1 MTRSSVRFL
10 HRGEVVSLTDVGAN
24 ETLLDYLRLRRH
36 ACGTKEGC
44 AEGDCGACTV
54 ALGSLQD
61 GRLEYAPVNAC
72 ICLLGMVDGTELVV
86 VEDLAGADGTLHPVQ
101 DALLRH
107 HGSQCGFCT
116 PGIVMSLFTLY
127 HAGGRP
133 DRQAVN
139 DALAGNLCRCTG
151 YRPIVDAALEACTD
165 APRDAF
171 AARRAATAEHL
182 AALDDGEDLFVGDE
196 AAGFFA
202 APATV
207 DALARLYARHPD
219 ATLVAGATDV
229 GLWITKQLRAL
240 PKIIHLGRVAGL
252 ADIRETERGFHI
264 GAGVTHARAEPAMA
278 AIDPDLAELLRRF
291 GGKQVRA
298 VGTIGGNIANGS
310 PIGDSMPAL
319 IALGTMLHLRR
330 GKATRSMPL
339 EDYFI
344 DYGKQDRA
352 PGEFVTGIDVP
363 RLKPDQVFRCYKI
376 SKRFD
381 QDISA
386 VLAAFRFTLVQQRVV
401 EARAAFGGMAATPK
415 RATVTEAA
423 LKGLML
429 ADQRGWDAACE
440 ALASDFQPID
450 DMRASARYRLE
461 TAQALLLKAL
471 HESGG
476 EASAATRLVGLR
488 PGEASRAA

>member
-1 MTRSSVRFL
+1 MTRASVRFL
-10 HRGEVVSLTDVGAN
+10 HQGEVVSLCDVAPD

-54 ALGSLQD
+54 ALGTVSD

-72 ICLLGMVDGTELVV
+72 ICLLGMIDGKELVV
-86 VEDLAGADGTLHPVQ
+86 VEDLAGPDGALHPVQ
-101 DALLRH
+101 DAMLRH

-127 HAGGRP
+127 HDDERP

-139 DALAGNLCRCTG
+139 DTLAGNLCRCTG
-151 YRPIVDAALEACTD
+151 YRPIVDAALEACAG
-165 APRDAF
+165 APRDAY
-171 AARRAATAEHL
+171 AARRAATAERL
-182 AALDDGEDLFVGDE
+182 AALDDGEDLFIGDE
-196 AAGFFA
+196 ATGFLA

-207 DALARLYARHPD
+207 DALAHLYARHPD

-240 PKIIHLGRVAGL
+240 PKIILLGRVAGL
-252 ADIRETERGFHI
+252 ADIRESEQGFHF
-264 GAGVTHARAEPAMA
+264 GAGVTHARAEAAMA
-278 AIDPDLAELLRRF
+278 AIDPDLVELYRRF

-310 PIGDSMPAL
+310 PIGDTMPAL
-319 IALGTMLHLRR
+319 IALGATLYLRR
-330 GKATRSMPL
+330 LDATRSLPL
-339 EDYFI
+339 EEFFI

-363 RLKPDQVFRCYKI
+363 RLKSGEVFRCYKV

-386 VLAAFRFTLVQQRVV
+386 LLGAFRFTVEEGCVTAARV
-401 EARAAFGGMAATPK
+401 AYGGMAATPK
-415 RATVTEAA
+415 RAAATESA
-423 LKGLML
+423 LEGLAL
-429 ADQRGWDAACE
+429 ADPQDWDAACE
-440 ALASDFQPID
+440 ALASDFRPID
-450 DMRASARYRLE
+450 DMRASASYRLE
-461 TAQALLLKAL
+461 TAQALLRKAL
-471 HESGG
+471 HEAAG
-476 EASAATRLVGLR
+476 EASAATRIVGLR
-488 PGEASRAA
+488 PEEAGRAA

>member
-1 MTRSSVRFL
+1 MTRASVRFL
-10 HRGEVVSLTDVGAN
+10 HRGEVVSLADAGTN

-54 ALGSLQD
+54 ALGTLQGD
-61 GRLEYAPVNAC
+61 RVEYEPVNAC
-72 ICLLGMVDGTELVV
+72 ICLLGMIDGKELVA
-86 VEDLAGADGTLHPVQ
+86 VEDLAGPDGALHPVQ

-116 PGIVMSLFTLY
+116 PGIAMSLFTLY
-127 HAGGRP
+127 HAGECP

-151 YRPIVDAALEACTD
+151 YRPIVDAASEACTGT
-165 APRDAF
+165 PRDAF
-171 AARRAATAEHL
+171 AARLAATVERL
-182 AALDDGEDLFVGDE
+182 AALDDGEDLFIGHE
-196 AAGFFA
+196 EAGFLA

-207 DALARLYARHPD
+207 EALARLYARHPD

-229 GLWITKQLRAL
+229 GLWITKQLRSL
-240 PKIIHLGRVAGL
+240 PKLVLLGRVAGL
-252 ADIRETERGFHI
+252 ADIRETEWGFHF
-264 GAGVTHARAEPAMA
+264 GAAVTCARAERAMA
-278 AIDPDLAELLRRF
+278 AIDPDLVELFRRF

-298 VGTIGGNIANGS
+298 VGTLGGNIANGS

-319 IALGTMLHLRR
+319 IALGTTLHLRR
-330 GKATRSMPL
+330 GEATRSMPL
-339 EDYFI
+339 EDFFI

-352 PGEFVTGIDVP
+352 QGEFVTGIDVP
-363 RLKPDQVFRCYKI
+363 RLASGEVFRCYKI

-381 QDISA
+381 QDISG
-386 VLAAFRFTLVQQRVV
+386 LLGAFRFTVEGRRVV
-401 EARAAFGGMAATPK
+401 DARAAYGGMAATPK
-415 RATVTEAA
+415 RAIATEAA
-423 LKGLML
+423 LAGLRL
-429 ADQRGWDAACE
+429 DDQHDWDAACE
-440 ALASDFQPID
+440 ALAADFQPID

-461 TAQALLLKAL
+461 TAQALLRKAL
-471 HESGG
+471 HEAGG

-488 PGEASRAA
+488 PGETRRAA

>member
-1 MTRSSVRFL
+1 MTRASVRFL
-10 HRGEVVSLTDVGAN
+10 HQGEVVSLGEVGAN

-54 ALGSLQD
+54 ALGSLRD

-72 ICLLGMVDGTELVV
+72 ICLLGTIDGKELVAI
-86 VEDLAGADGTLHPVQ
+86 EDLAGPGGALHPVQ
-101 DALLRH
+101 DAMLRH

-133 DRQAVN
+133 GRQAVN
-139 DALAGNLCRCTG
+139 DTLAGNLCRCTG
-151 YRPIVDAALEACTD
+151 YRPIVDAALEACD
-165 APRDAF
+165 GPPRDAF
-171 AARRAATAEHL
+171 AARRAETAERL
-182 AALDDGEDLFVGDE
+182 AALDDGEDLLIGDE
-196 AAGFFA
+196 ASGFLA

-207 DALARLYARHPD
+207 DALAQLYARHPD

-240 PKIIHLGRVAGL
+240 PKVILLGRVAGL
-252 ADIRETERGFHI
+252 ADIRESERGFHF
-264 GAGVTHARAEPAMA
+264 GAGVTHARAEGAMA
-278 AIDPDLAELLRRF
+278 AIDPDLGELFRRF

-319 IALGTMLHLRR
+319 IALGATLHLRR
-330 GKATRSMPL
+330 GEATRSIPL
-339 EDYFI
+339 EAFFI
-344 DYGKQDRA
+344 DYGRQDRA
-352 PGEFVTGIDVP
+352 AGEFVTGVDVP
-363 RLKPDQVFRCYKI
+363 RLGSGEVFRCYKI

-381 QDISA
+381 QDISG
-386 VLAAFRFTLVQQRVV
+386 VLGAFRFTVEGQRVV
-401 EARAAFGGMAATPK
+401 AARIAYGGMAATPK
-415 RATVTEAA
+415 RAAATEDAVRD
-423 LKGLML
+423 LRLE
-429 ADQRGWDAACE
+429 DQRGWDAACE
-440 ALASDFQPID
+440 ALASDFRPID

-461 TAQALLLKAL
+461 TAQALLRKAL
-471 HESGG
+471 HEAGG
-476 EASAATRLVGLR
+476 EASAATRIVGLR
-488 PGEASRAA
+488 PGEAEHAA

>member
-1 MTRSSVRFL
+1 MTRAAVRFL

-24 ETLLDYLRLRRH
+24 ETLLDYLRLRRQ

-54 ALGSLQD
+54 ALGSLKD
-61 GRLEYAPVNAC
+61 GRVEYAPVNAC
-72 ICLLGMVDGTELVV
+72 ICLLGMIDGKELVV
-86 VEDLAGADGTLHPVQ
+86 VEDLAGADGALHPVQ
-101 DALLRH
+101 DAVLRH

-127 HAGGRP
+127 HGGGRR

-151 YRPIVDAALEACTD
+151 YRPIVDAALEACAG

-171 AARRAATAEHL
+171 ATHRAATAERL
-182 AALDDGEDLFVGDE
+182 AALDDGENLLIGDE
-196 AAGFFA
+196 ATSFLA

-229 GLWITKQLRAL
+229 GLWITKQLRTL
-240 PKIIHLGRVAGL
+240 PKIILLGRVAGL
-252 ADIRETERGFHI
+252 AHIRETERGFHI
-264 GAGVTHARAEPAMA
+264 GAGVTHAQAESALA
-278 AIDPDLAELLRRF
+278 AIDPDLFELFRRF

-319 IALGTMLHLRR
+319 IALGTTLHLRQ
-330 GKATRSMPL
+330 GEATRSVPL
-339 EDYFI
+339 EDFFV

-352 PGEFVTGIDVP
+352 PGEFVTGVDVP
-363 RLKPDQVFRCYKI
+363 RLASDEVFRCYKI

-381 QDISA
+381 QDISG
-386 VLAAFRFTLVQQRVV
+386 VLGAFRFTLEADCVVNARV
-401 EARAAFGGMAATPK
+401 AFGGMAATPK
-415 RATVTEAA
+415 RAAATEAA
-423 LKGLML
+423 VEGLRL
-429 ADQRGWDAACE
+429 DDRHDWDAACE
-440 ALASDFQPID
+440 ALASDFRPID

-461 TAQALLLKAL
+461 TAQALLRKAL
-471 HESGG
+471 HEAGG

-488 PGEASRAA
+488 PGEAECAA

>member
-1 MTRSSVRFL
+1 MTLSSVRFL

-54 ALGSLQD
+54 ALGTLQD

-72 ICLLGMVDGTELVV
+72 ICLLGMIDGRELVV
-86 VEDLAGADGTLHPVQ
+86 VEDLAGPDGALHPVQ

-127 HAGGRP
+127 HAGGSC

-139 DALAGNLCRCTG
+139 DTLAGNLCRCTG
-151 YRPIVDAALEACTD
+151 YRPIVDAALEACAD

-171 AARRAATAEHL
+171 AARRADTVERL
-182 AALDDGEDLFVGDE
+182 TALDDGEDLFIGNE
-196 AAGFFA
+196 ATGFLA

-240 PKIIHLGRVAGL
+240 PKIILLGRAAGL
-252 ADIRETERGFHI
+252 ADIRQTERGFHL
-264 GAGVTHARAEPAMA
+264 GAGVTHARAEAAMA
-278 AIDPDLAELLRRF
+278 AIDPDLFELSRRF

-298 VGTIGGNIANGS
+298 VGTLGGNIANGS
-310 PIGDSMPAL
+310 PIGDTMPAL
-319 IALGTMLHLRR
+319 IVLGTTLHLRR
-330 GKATRSMPL
+330 GEVTRSMPL
-339 EDYFI
+339 EDFFI

-352 PGEFVTGIDVP
+352 PGEFVIGIDVSH
-363 RLKPDQVFRCYKI
+363 LKSGEVFRCYKI

-386 VLAAFRFTLVQQRVV
+386 VLGAFMFTLEGGHVAGARV
-401 EARAAFGGMAATPK
+401 AFGGMAATPK
-415 RATVTEAA
+415 RAIATEAA
-423 LKGLML
+423 LKGLRL
-429 ADQRGWDAACE
+429 DDPHDWDAACE

-461 TAQALLLKAL
+461 TAQALLQKAL
-471 HESGG
+471 HEAGG

-488 PGEASRAA
+488 PEEAERAA

>member
-1 MTRSSVRFL
+1 MTRASVRFL
-10 HRGEVVSLTDVGAN
+10 HRGEVVSLADVGAN

-54 ALGSLQD
+54 ALGTLRD

-72 ICLLGMVDGTELVV
+72 ICLLGMIDGKELVA
-86 VEDLAGADGTLHPVQ
+86 VEDLAGPDGALHPVQ
-101 DALLRH
+101 DAVLRH

-127 HAGGRP
+127 HDEGRC

-151 YRPIVDAALEACTD
+151 YRPIVDAALEACAGT
-165 APRDAF
+165 PRDAF
-171 AARRAATAEHL
+171 TARRVATAEHL
-182 AALDDGEDLFVGDE
+182 ATLDDGDDLLIGDE
-196 AAGFFA
+196 AVGFFA

-207 DALARLYARHPD
+207 DALARLYVRHPD

-229 GLWITKQLRAL
+229 GLWITKQMRTL

-264 GAGVTHARAEPAMA
+264 GAAVTCARAESAMA
-278 AIDPDLAELLRRF
+278 AIDPDLVELFRRF

-298 VGTIGGNIANGS
+298 VGTLGGNIANGS

-319 IALGTMLHLRR
+319 IALGATLHLRR
-330 GKATRSMPL
+330 GEATRSMPL
-339 EDYFI
+339 ENFFI
-344 DYGKQDRA
+344 DYGKQDLCA
-352 PGEFVTGIDVP
+352 GEFVTGIDVP
-363 RLKPDQVFRCYKI
+363 RLEPGEVFRCYKI

-381 QDISA
+381 QDISG
-386 VLAAFRFTLVQQRVV
+386 VLGAFRFTLAEQRVV

-415 RATVTEAA
+415 RAAATEAA
-423 LKGLML
+423 LKGLRL
-429 ADQRGWDAACE
+429 DASHDWEAACE
-440 ALASDFQPID
+440 ALASDFRPID

-461 TAQALLLKAL
+461 TAKALLRKAL
-471 HESGG
+471 HEAGG

-488 PGEASRAA
+488 PGEAERAA

>member
-10 HRGEVVSLTDVGAN
+10 HRGEVVALTDVGPN

-54 ALGSLQD
+54 ALGSLHD

-72 ICLLGMVDGTELVV
+72 ICLLGMIDGKELVA
-86 VEDLAGADGTLHPVQ
+86 VEDLAGPDGALHPVQ
-101 DALLRH
+101 DAVLRH
-107 HGSQCGFCT
+107 HGNQCGFCT

-127 HAGGRP
+127 HDGGRC

-139 DALAGNLCRCTG
+139 DTLAGNLCRCTG
-151 YRPIVDAALEACTD
+151 YRPIVDAALEACTG

-171 AARRAATAEHL
+171 ATRRAATAESL
-182 AALDDGEDLFVGDE
+182 AALDDGEDLFIGDE
-196 AAGFFA
+196 ATGFLA

-229 GLWITKQLRAL
+229 GLWITKQMRTL
-240 PKIIHLGRVAGL
+240 PKIIHVGRVAGL
-252 ADIRETERGFHI
+252 LDMRETVRGFHI
-264 GAGVTHARAEPAMA
+264 GAGVTYARAEEAMA
-278 AIDPDLAELLRRF
+278 AIDPDLVELLRRL
-291 GGKQVRA
+291 GAKQVRA
-298 VGTIGGNIANGS
+298 VGTLGGNIANGS

-319 IALGTMLHLRR
+319 IVLGTTLHLRR
-330 GKATRSMPL
+330 GEATRSMPL
-339 EDYFI
+339 EDFFI

-352 PGEFVTGIDVP
+352 AGEFVTGIDVP
-363 RLKPDQVFRCYKI
+363 RLEAGEVFRCYKI

-386 VLAAFRFTLVQQRVV
+386 LLGAFRFTLEGRCVTGARV
-401 EARAAFGGMAATPK
+401 AFGGMAATPK
-415 RATVTEAA
+415 RAAATEAA
-423 LKGLML
+423 LKSLRL
-429 ADQRGWDAACE
+429 DDPDDWEAACE

-461 TAQALLLKAL
+461 TAQALLRKAL
-471 HESGG
+471 HEAGG
-476 EASAATRLVGLR
+476 EAGAATRILGLR
-488 PGEASRAA
+488 PEDTERAA

>member
-10 HRGEVVSLTDVGAN
+10 HRGEIVSLADVGAN

-54 ALGSLQD
+54 ALGTLQD
-61 GRLEYAPVNAC
+61 GRLEYVPVNAC
-72 ICLLGMVDGTELVV
+72 ICLLGMIDGKELVA
-86 VEDLAGADGTLHPVQ
+86 VEDLAAPDGALHPVQ
-101 DALLRH
+101 DAVLRH

-127 HAGGRP
+127 HASGSC

-139 DALAGNLCRCTG
+139 DVLAGNLCRCTG
-151 YRPIVDAALEACTD
+151 YRPIVDAALEACVG

-171 AARRAATAEHL
+171 EARRAVTVERL
-182 AALDDGEDLFVGDE
+182 AALDDGEGLFIGDE
-196 AAGFFA
+196 ETGFLA

-229 GLWITKQLRAL
+229 GLWITKQLRTL
-240 PKIIHLGRVAGL
+240 PKIILLARVAGL
-252 ADIRETERGFHI
+252 ADIRETEQGFYF
-264 GAGVTHARAEPAMA
+264 GAGVTHTRAESAMA
-278 AIDPDLAELLRRF
+278 TIDPDLAELFRRF

-298 VGTIGGNIANGS
+298 VGTLGGNIANGS
-310 PIGDSMPAL
+310 PIGDTMPAL
-319 IALGTMLHLRR
+319 IALGTTLHLRR
-330 GKATRSMPL
+330 ADTTRSMPL
-339 EDYFI
+339 EDFFI

-363 RLKPDQVFRCYKI
+363 RLKPDEVFRCYKI

-386 VLAAFRFTLVQQRVV
+386 VLGAFRFTVEGHRVTD
-401 EARAAFGGMAATPK
+401 ARVAFGGMAATPK
-415 RATVTEAA
+415 RATATEAA
-423 LKGLML
+423 LKGLRL
-429 ADQRGWDAACE
+429 DDLQDWDAARE

-450 DMRASARYRLE
+450 DMRASAHYRLE
-461 TAQALLLKAL
+461 TAQALLRKAL
-471 HESGG
+471 HEASG
-476 EASAATRLVGLR
+476 EASAATRLVGMR
-488 PGEASRAA
+488 PGEAERAA